1 MQINGLK
8 FLQVNYYFILKKN
21 KNIIGLNYF
30 LNIKIIIN
38 FILINEIIFYKKKN
52 LFIYF
57 GLLTLLIYYKI
68 YNFRN
73 YLIKFKYYNIIKI
86 YKDNKKDFI
95 NINYFCWML
104 TIYFFYLCLFRIF
117 LSYILI

>member
-1 MQINGLK
+1 MQINGLN

-21 KNIIGLNYF
+21 KNNIGLNYF

-38 FILINEIIFYKKKN
+38 FILINEIIFYK

-57 GLLTLLIYYKI
+57 GLLILLIYYKI

-73 YLIKFKYYNIIKI
+73 CLIKFKYYNIIKI